1 MKKFLASF
9 LVCICVLICAITVCK
24 EYCLNTKPL
33 KTVDAFSSSASS
45 YFLMEANTGTV
56 LAKGNETQK
65 RKNASTTKILTC
77 ITAIENFDDLNQ
89 IVTVP
94 NKAVGIEGSSIYL
107 KKNQQIKFIDL
118 LYGLMLRSGN
128 DAATAIAYLVAGG
141 ESEFANLM
149 NETAK
154 KAGAT
159 NSNFV
164 NPHGLDND
172 NHYTTAE
179 DLAKITAYAL
189 KNETFKEIT
198 KTSMH
203 KTSATE
209 TTEPQFFYNKNKI
222 LHMID
227 GAIGVKTGY
236 TKKAGRCLVSAAE
249 QNNMQ
254 VICVV
259 LNCGPMFEESAKL
272 ITEAFNKYSI
282 VNLEFANLPVNVN
295 CEPKM
300 QTYAYVDGKFN
311 KLMLKKDAKNIEI
324 KTTLNPVEIGT
335 KKDSVIG
342 KIDIMLN
349 NGILE
354 SLDIK
359 TCNNVE
365 KIKLEEDTEFIDIV
379 KDLVN

>member
-1 MKKFLASF
+1 VKKFLISVVATICLIVSCFYASREVY
-9 LVCICVLICAITVCK
+9 LSKNINSV
-24 EYCLNTKPL
+24 N
-33 KTVDAFSSSASS
+33 AFSSTASS
-45 YFLMEANTGTV
+45 YYLLEANSGKV
-56 LAKGNETQK
+56 LAKGNETEK

-77 ITAIENFDDLNQ
+77 ITAIENFNNLDQ
-89 IVTVP
+89 VVTIP
-94 NKAVGIEGSSIYL
+94 KQAVGVEGSSIYL

-128 DAATAIAYLVAGG
+128 DAATAIAHIVSGSV
-141 ESEFANLM
+141 EDFAKLM
-149 NETAK
+149 NETAQ

-164 NPHGLDND
+164 NPHGLDNE

-189 KNETFKEIT
+189 KNNTFKEIT

-203 KTSATE
+203 KTSCTE

-222 LHMID
+222 LHMVD

-249 QNNMQ
+249 KDGMQ

-259 LNCGPMFEESAKL
+259 LNCGPMFEESKKL
-272 ITEAFNKYSI
+272 IEESFNKYQM
-282 VNLEFANLPVNVN
+282 VDNEFDNLCVNVTNGKYN
-295 CEPKM
+295 CAC
-300 QTYAYVDGKFN
+300 AYVDGKYSELLTN
-311 KLMLKKDAKNIEI
+311 NQAKNIEY
-324 KTTLNPVEIGT
+324 KTTINEVFGGDKKDKIIGSVEVFINGNLEKKFDIKLCNDVEIF
-335 KKDSVIG
+335 
-342 KIDIMLN
+342 
-349 NGILE
+349 
-354 SLDIK
+354 
-359 TCNNVE
+359 
-365 KIKLEEDTEFIDIV
+365 EEEVDFIDIV